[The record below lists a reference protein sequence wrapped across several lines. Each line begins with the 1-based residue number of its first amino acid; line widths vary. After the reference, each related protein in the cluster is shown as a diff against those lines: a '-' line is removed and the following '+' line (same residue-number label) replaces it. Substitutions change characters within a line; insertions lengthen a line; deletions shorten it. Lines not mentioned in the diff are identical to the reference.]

1 MQKLITALLLPVVAT
16 LIVVKGAFISG
27 KVSDEK
33 HKPLSGVSVVFT
45 SKDTTITA
53 LTDAAGMYKAQLPNG
68 DYQITASL
76 PGYTSGKHSTFKA
89 RGRDMEYN
97 FKMTMIPVTEPLVVE
112 EPKKKVEELVSAKDS
127 EIRGNDEAPPA
138 LEEQSTDD
146 VVLEN
151 FEVGNVSERYVIEAP
166 RPTSTIVTQSQEV
179 AKPDATKRHRKAKG
193 SSDTGDRIVVHEKK
207 NSSAVNSPAFLMTN
221 QQTVSKEKERKYENG
236 IPKDSIIPESGAEQ
250 YNKIVENPFIQV
262 KNQAFSTFSIDVDAA
277 SYSNVRRF
285 INSGQRPPADA
296 VRVEEMINYF
306 DYQYP
311 QPTGSDPIRIITEL
325 GKCPWNAEHHLLMV
339 GLQGRSIEQ
348 QQAPP
353 SNLVFLVDVSG
364 SMNSP
369 NKLPLVQQSLH
380 LLLNQLR
387 PTDRVALVTYAGN
400 TEVTLASTPAS
411 DKATIK
417 AAIDRLGAGGGTAGA
432 AGITLAYQTART
444 NFMQQGNNRVILC
457 TDGDFNVGLSSEKEL
472 VDMIEKE
479 RKSGVYLTVLGF
491 GTGNY
496 QDGKMQELADRG
508 NGNHAYID
516 QIGEAQKVLVK
527 EFAGTLFTIAKDVKL
542 QLEFNPD
549 QVSSYRLI
557 GYENR
562 MLAKEDFDNDAKD
575 AGELGANH
583 TVTALYEIVPNVQPN
598 GAGDLVKLKFRYKP
612 PTGEQSSLLVEQ
624 TVPAVCAAKMSDNFN
639 FASAVAEFGLLLR
652 NSTYKGTANWEE
664 VVRNASNGLANDKE
678 GYRAEFVKL
687 AKNVSTIK

>member
-16 LIVVKGAFISG
+16 LIAIKGAFISG
-27 KVSDEK
+27 NVSDEN
-33 HKPLSGVSVVFT
+33 HQPLSGVFINFI
-45 SKDTTITA
+45 SKDTAISVT
-53 LTDAAGMYKAQLPNG
+53 TDAGGHYKVQLPNG
-68 DYQITASL
+68 DYQVTSTL
-76 PGYTSGKHSTFKA
+76 QGYSSGKHPNLKI
-89 RGRDMEYN
+89 RGKDLEYN
-97 FKMTMIPVTEPLVVE
+97 FKLTIIPVMEPQVVE
-112 EPKKKVEELVSAKDS
+112 QKKTVEELVEKSDS

-138 LEEQSTDD
+138 MEETSPDD
-146 VVLEN
+146 EIVKDVEP
-151 FEVGNVSERYVIEAP
+151 GNVAVAYEITAP
-166 RPTSTIVTQSQEV
+166 KVTSTTTSNAQTAAKTDARKKGKGASGSGSASGKAAA
-179 AKPDATKRHRKAKG
+179 AKPQSVMTSG
-193 SSDTGDRIVVHEKK
+193 
-207 NSSAVNSPAFLMTN
+207 NAFGYARPESYDYLKT
-221 QQTVSKEKERKYENG
+221 KERQYENG
-236 IPKDSIIPESGAEQ
+236 IQKDSIIPESSTEQ
-250 YNKIVENPFIQV
+250 YNRIVENPFVQV
-262 KNQAFSTFSIDVDAA
+262 KDQAFSTFSIDVDAA

-285 INSGQRPPADA
+285 INYGQKPPADA
-296 VRVEEMINYF
+296 VRIEEMVNYF

-348 QQAPP
+348 QQAPQ

-364 SMNSP
+364 SMGSP
-369 NKLPLVQQSLH
+369 DKLPLVQQSLH
-380 LLLNQLR
+380 LLLNELR
-387 PTDRVALVTYAGN
+387 PTDRVALVTYAGS
-400 TEVTLASTPAS
+400 TAVALASTPAS

-417 AAIDRLGAGGGTAGA
+417 AAIDRLGAGGSTAGA
-432 AGITLAYQTART
+432 AGITLAYQTARS

-516 QIGEAQKVLVK
+516 QIGEAKKVLVK

-549 QVSSYRLI
+549 QVLSYRLI

-583 TVTALYEIVPNVQPN
+583 TVTALYEIVPNVQSN
-598 GAGDLVKLKFRYKP
+598 GAGDLVNLKFRYKP
-612 PTGEQSSLLVEQ
+612 PTGEQSSLLVQQ

-652 NSTYKGTANWEE
+652 NSTYKGTSNWEQ
-664 VVRNASNGLANDKE
+664 VIRNASNGLANDKE

-687 AKNVSTIK
+687 ATQTSKF

>member
-1 MQKLITALLLPVVAT
+1 MQKLITILLLPVVAA
-16 LIVVKGAFISG
+16 LIVIKGASITG
-27 KVSDEK
+27 KVSDEN
-33 HKPLSGVSVVFT
+33 HNPLSGVSIVFT
-45 SKDTTITA
+45 SKDTTITT
-53 LTDAAGMYKAQLPNG
+53 LTDATGVYKAQLPTG

-76 PGYTSGKHSTFKA
+76 PGYTSGKQSTLKV
-89 RGRDMEYN
+89 RGRDLQYN
-97 FKMTMIPVTEPLVVE
+97 FRLAMIPVTEPLVE
-112 EPKKKVEELVSAKDS
+112 EPKKTVEELVSTKDS
-127 EIRGNDEAPPA
+127 QIPENDEAPPA
-138 LEEQSTDD
+138 LDD
-146 VVLEN
+146 TRHGDVILQNTEA
-151 FEVGNVSERYVIEAP
+151 GNVSGHYEIV
-166 RPTSTIVTQSQEV
+166 PTSIPKSE
-179 AKPDATKRHRKAKG
+179 AK
-193 SSDTGDRIVVHEKK
+193 
-207 NSSAVNSPAFLMTN
+207 AVNPGYSTKMVKASSSTAASSGKPAPNPYLGNAVTLNSPSFTRPASSGAPKE
-221 QQTVSKEKERKYENG
+221 QQRRYENG
-236 IPKDSIIPESGAEQ
+236 IQLDSVIPESGTEQ
-250 YNKIVENPFIQV
+250 YNKIVENPFVQV
-262 KNQAFSTFSIDVDAA
+262 KDQAFSTFSIDVDAA

-325 GKCPWNAEHHLLMV
+325 GKCPWNADHHLLMV

-364 SMNSP
+364 SMSSP
-369 NKLPLVQQSLH
+369 DKLPLVQQSLH

-400 TEVTLASTPAS
+400 TEVALPSTPAS

-417 AAIDRLGAGGGTAGA
+417 AAIDKLGAGGSTAGA

-491 GTGNY
+491 GRGNY

-516 QIGEAQKVLVK
+516 QISEAKKVLVK

-583 TVTALYEIVPNVQPN
+583 TVTALYEIVPNVQSN

-612 PTGEQSSLLVEQ
+612 STGEQSSLLVQQ

-652 NSTYKGTANWEE
+652 NSTYKGSANWEE
-664 VVRNASNGLANDKE
+664 VIRNASKGLSNDKE

-687 AKNVSTIK
+687 TKLAMSYKR